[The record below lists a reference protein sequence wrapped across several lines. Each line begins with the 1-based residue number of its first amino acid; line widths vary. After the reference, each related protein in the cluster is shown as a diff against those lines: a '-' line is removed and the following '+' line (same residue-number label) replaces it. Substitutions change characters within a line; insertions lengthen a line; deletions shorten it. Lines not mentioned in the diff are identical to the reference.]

1 MDENSCKVP
10 FRKVSSVGWLDAK
23 QRAAYPRP
31 IWIWLVCWFPSR
43 KWLDK
48 PCLESILLWKLDY
61 ILQLYL
67 CSIHT
72 KKSSGRKFLC
82 PIHDVRVEEQDI
94 RMLKLS
100 KKLAPWEVL
109 GSNVFHDSGR
119 VKRSWRRQS
128 MNIASLLDRFN
139 QIKALKCKSKNE
151 GNKLLKQLSSSH
163 QSISEPT

>member
-43 KWLDK
+43 RWLDK

-72 KKSSGRKFLC
+72 KNLQVANSCVLFMMFMWRSKTSECWRSPRSWLHERSWDQMFSTILAGWNVREGDRAWTS
-82 PIHDVRVEEQDI
+82 PIYLTDSI
-94 RMLKLS
+94 KLKL
-100 KKLAPWEVL
+100 W
-109 GSNVFHDSGR
+109 N
-119 VKRSWRRQS
+119 
-128 MNIASLLDRFN
+128 ASQKMKEIN
-139 QIKALKCKSKNE
+139 CWNS
-151 GNKLLKQLSSSH
+151 
-163 QSISEPT
+163 